1 MNTKQMDYIIETAK
15 TLNLSRAAENLF
27 ISQPALSYQIK
38 VIEEEVGFAIFDRVG
53 KSIRL
58 TPAGQQL
65 VTSLQRIS
73 VDLQFAIEQA
83 QNMGE
88 IYTDSIKIGFA
99 SRSALYYLPQAMKL
113 FEQMHPDVQIV
124 PEIQAPN
131 DSLTAFLHKELDL
144 ILLPKQEAQKLS
156 NVVIHPLYISQI
168 YLLCQQT
175 DPLAQLDRVT
185 AQDLAGR
192 TLLVNGGSSQT
203 LRQVQQ
209 RVLSTVPIH
218 YFNSPTHDFTLIQVA
233 SDKAICLS
241 PGYLN
246 DHSGVFA
253 WIPFDCPESFD
264 LVLVSHQD
272 QLNPAIANLIALLQE
287 LYDQSKLNL

>member
-99 SRSALYYLPQAMKL
+99 SRSALYYLPQAIKL

-168 YLLCQQT
+168 YLLCQQM

-272 QLNPAIANLIALLQE
+272 QLNPALANLIAILQE

>member
-15 TLNLSRAAENLF
+15 TLNLSRAAENLY

-99 SRSALYYLPQAMKL
+99 SRSALYYLPQAIKL

-131 DSLTAFLHKELDL
+131 ESLTAFLHKELDL

-246 DHSGVFA
+246 DHSGAFA

-272 QLNPAIANLIALLQE
+272 QLNPALANLIAILQE

>member
-246 DHSGVFA
+246 DHSGAFA

-272 QLNPAIANLIALLQE
+272 QLNPALANLIAILQE

>member
-99 SRSALYYLPQAMKL
+99 SRSALYYLPQAMKI

-272 QLNPAIANLIALLQE
+272 QLNPALANLIAILQE

>member
-88 IYTDSIKIGFA
+88 IYKDSIKIGFA
-99 SRSALYYLPQAMKL
+99 TRSALYYLPQAMKL

-185 AQDLAGR
+185 AQDLTGR

-246 DHSGVFA
+246 DHSGAFA

-272 QLNPAIANLIALLQE
+272 QLNPALANLIALLQE

>member
-99 SRSALYYLPQAMKL
+99 SRSALYYLPEAMKL

-168 YLLCQQT
+168 YLLCQQM

-192 TLLVNGGSSQT
+192 TLLINGGSSQT

-246 DHSGVFA
+246 DHSGAFA

-264 LVLVSHQD
+264 LVLVSHQE
-272 QLNPAIANLIALLQE
+272 QLNPALANLIAILQE

>member
-156 NVVIHPLYISQI
+156 KVVIHPLYISQI

-175 DPLAQLDRVT
+175 DPLAQQDRVT

-264 LVLVSHQD
+264 LVLVSHQE
-272 QLNPAIANLIALLQE
+272 QLNPALANLIAILQE

>member
-156 NVVIHPLYISQI
+156 KVVIHPLYISQI

-175 DPLAQLDRVT
+175 DPLAQQDRVT

-253 WIPFDCPESFD
+253 WIPFDCPETFD

-272 QLNPAIANLIALLQE
+272 QLNPALANLIAILQE

>member
-88 IYTDSIKIGFA
+88 IYTDSIKICFA

-144 ILLPKQEAQKLS
+144 ILLP
-156 NVVIHPLYISQI
+156 
-168 YLLCQQT
+168 
-175 DPLAQLDRVT
+175 
-185 AQDLAGR
+185 
-192 TLLVNGGSSQT
+192 
-203 LRQVQQ
+203 
-209 RVLSTVPIH
+209 
-218 YFNSPTHDFTLIQVA
+218 
-233 SDKAICLS
+233 
-241 PGYLN
+241 
-246 DHSGVFA
+246 
-253 WIPFDCPESFD
+253 
-264 LVLVSHQD
+264 
-272 QLNPAIANLIALLQE
+272 
-287 LYDQSKLNL
+287 

>member
-1 MNTKQMDYIIETAK
+1 MITKQMDYIIETAK

-99 SRSALYYLPQAMKL
+99 SRSALYYLPQAIKL

-175 DPLAQLDRVT
+175 DSLTQLDRVT

-246 DHSGVFA
+246 DHSGAFA

-272 QLNPAIANLIALLQE
+272 QLNPALANLIAILQE

>member
-99 SRSALYYLPQAMKL
+99 SRSALYYLPEAMKL

-156 NVVIHPLYISQI
+156 KVVIHPLYISQI
-168 YLLCQQT
+168 YLLCQQM

-253 WIPFDCPESFD
+253 WIPFDCPETFD

-272 QLNPAIANLIALLQE
+272 QLNPALANLIAILQE

>member
-1 MNTKQMDYIIETAK
+1 MNTKQMNYIIETAK
-15 TLNLSRAAENLF
+15 TLNLSRAAENLY

-88 IYTDSIKIGFA
+88 IYKDSIKIGFA
-99 SRSALYYLPQAMKL
+99 TRSALYYLPQAMKL

-175 DPLAQLDRVT
+175 DSLTQLDRVT

-287 LYDQSKLNL
+287 LYDQSSLHL

>member
-15 TLNLSRAAENLF
+15 TLNLSRAAENLY

-88 IYTDSIKIGFA
+88 IYKDSIKIGFA

-246 DHSGVFA
+246 DHSGAFA

-264 LVLVSHQD
+264 LVLVSHQE

-287 LYDQSKLNL
+287 LYDQSNLHL

>member
-15 TLNLSRAAENLF
+15 TLNLSRAAENLY

-88 IYTDSIKIGFA
+88 IYKDSIKIGFA
-99 SRSALYYLPQAMKL
+99 TRSALYYLPQAMKL

-156 NVVIHPLYISQI
+156 KVVIHPLYISQI
-168 YLLCQQT
+168 YLLCQQM

-253 WIPFDCPESFD
+253 WIPFDCPETFD

-272 QLNPAIANLIALLQE
+272 QLNPALANLIAILQE
-287 LYDQSKLNL
+287 LYDTTNLNL

>member
-99 SRSALYYLPQAMKL
+99 SRSALYYLPQAMKI

-192 TLLVNGGSSQT
+192 TLLVNGGSSQI

-209 RVLSTVPIH
+209 RVISTVPIH

-272 QLNPAIANLIALLQE
+272 QLNPALANLIAILQE

>member
-185 AQDLAGR
+185 AQDLTGR

-246 DHSGVFA
+246 DHSGAFA

-272 QLNPAIANLIALLQE
+272 QLNPALANLIALLQE

>member
-99 SRSALYYLPQAMKL
+99 SRSALYYLPEAMKL

-192 TLLVNGGSSQT
+192 TLLVNGGSSQI

-209 RVLSTVPIH
+209 RVISTVPIH

-272 QLNPAIANLIALLQE
+272 QLNPALANLIALLQE

>member
-156 NVVIHPLYISQI
+156 KVVIHPLYISQI

-272 QLNPAIANLIALLQE
+272 QLNPALANLIALLQE

>member
-99 SRSALYYLPQAMKL
+99 SRSALYYLPQAIKL

-156 NVVIHPLYISQI
+156 KVVIHPLYISQI
-168 YLLCQQT
+168 YLLCQQM

-253 WIPFDCPESFD
+253 WIPFDCPETFD

-272 QLNPAIANLIALLQE
+272 QLNPALANLIAILQE

>member
-15 TLNLSRAAENLF
+15 TLNLSRAAENLY

-88 IYTDSIKIGFA
+88 IYKDSIKIGFA
-99 SRSALYYLPQAMKL
+99 TRSALYYLPQAMKL

-175 DPLAQLDRVT
+175 DSLTQLDRVT

>member
-175 DPLAQLDRVT
+175 DSLTQLDRVT

-272 QLNPAIANLIALLQE
+272 QLNPALANLIALLQE

>member
-65 VTSLQRIS
+65 VSSLQRIS

-99 SRSALYYLPQAMKL
+99 SRSALYYLPQAIKL

-175 DPLAQLDRVT
+175 DSLTQLDRVT

-272 QLNPAIANLIALLQE
+272 QLNPALANLIAILQE

>member
-99 SRSALYYLPQAMKL
+99 SRSALYY
-113 FEQMHPDVQIV
+113 
-124 PEIQAPN
+124 
-131 DSLTAFLHKELDL
+131 
-144 ILLPKQEAQKLS
+144 
-156 NVVIHPLYISQI
+156 
-168 YLLCQQT
+168 
-175 DPLAQLDRVT
+175 
-185 AQDLAGR
+185 
-192 TLLVNGGSSQT
+192 
-203 LRQVQQ
+203 
-209 RVLSTVPIH
+209 
-218 YFNSPTHDFTLIQVA
+218 
-233 SDKAICLS
+233 
-241 PGYLN
+241 
-246 DHSGVFA
+246 
-253 WIPFDCPESFD
+253 
-264 LVLVSHQD
+264 
-272 QLNPAIANLIALLQE
+272 
-287 LYDQSKLNL
+287 

>member
-156 NVVIHPLYISQI
+156 KVVIHPLYISQI

-175 DPLAQLDRVT
+175 DPLAQQDRVT

-272 QLNPAIANLIALLQE
+272 QLNPALANLIAILQE

>member
-99 SRSALYYLPQAMKL
+99 SRSALYYLPEAMKL

-192 TLLVNGGSSQT
+192 TLLVNGGSSQI

-209 RVLSTVPIH
+209 RVISTVPIH

-264 LVLVSHQD
+264 LVLVSHQE
-272 QLNPAIANLIALLQE
+272 QLNPALANLIAILQE

>member
-185 AQDLAGR
+185 AQDLTGR

-272 QLNPAIANLIALLQE
+272 QLNPALANLIAILQE

>member
-168 YLLCQQT
+168 YLLCQQM
-175 DPLAQLDRVT
+175 DPLGQLDRVT

-264 LVLVSHQD
+264 LVLVSHQE
-272 QLNPAIANLIALLQE
+272 QLNPALANLIAILQE

>member
-192 TLLVNGGSSQT
+192 TLLFNGGSSQT

-272 QLNPAIANLIALLQE
+272 QLNPALANLIALLQE

>member
-99 SRSALYYLPQAMKL
+99 SCSALYYLPQAMKL

-272 QLNPAIANLIALLQE
+272 QLNPALANLIAILQE

>member
-15 TLNLSRAAENLF
+15 TLNLSRAAENLY

-175 DPLAQLDRVT
+175 DSLTQLDRVT

>member
-168 YLLCQQT
+168 YLLCQQM

-272 QLNPAIANLIALLQE
+272 QLNPALANLIAILQE

>member
-1 MNTKQMDYIIETAK
+1 MNTKQMNYIIETAK
-15 TLNLSRAAENLF
+15 TLNLSRAAENLY

-88 IYTDSIKIGFA
+88 IYKDSIKIGFA
-99 SRSALYYLPQAMKL
+99 TRSALYYLPQAMKL

-156 NVVIHPLYISQI
+156 KVVIHPLYISQI

-264 LVLVSHQD
+264 LVLVSHQE
-272 QLNPAIANLIALLQE
+272 QLNPALANLIAILQE

>member
-15 TLNLSRAAENLF
+15 TLNLSRAAENLY

-99 SRSALYYLPQAMKL
+99 SRSALYYLPEAMKL

-246 DHSGVFA
+246 DHSGAFA

-272 QLNPAIANLIALLQE
+272 QLNPALANLIAILQE